1 MFSIIQAAGWPIW
14 PLLICSVVALAL
26 VLERIYSLA
35 DKRIVP
41 KDLLDEAIK
50 ASRLQLPS
58 EESVKHLASHS
69 LLGRVLASGLQQLRQ
84 QPQSSETELSES
96 IEIAGKQAAH
106 DLEKYLVVLATI
118 ASAAPSS
125 CASTPSAIRPPC
137 PTCFTRWVIA
147 AMSSIVRMR
156 AR

>member
-14 PLLICSVVALAL
+14 PRLICSVVALAL

-50 ASRLQLPS
+50 ASRHQLPS
-58 EESVKHLASHS
+58 EESVKHLVSHS

-84 QPQSSETELSES
+84 RQTV
-96 IEIAGKQAAH
+96 G
-106 DLEKYLVVLATI
+106 
-118 ASAAPSS
+118 
-125 CASTPSAIRPPC
+125 
-137 PTCFTRWVIA
+137 
-147 AMSSIVRMR
+147 
-156 AR
+156 

>member
-26 VLERIYSLA
+26 VFERFYSLA

-50 ASRLQLPS
+50 ASRHQLPS
-58 EESVKHLASHS
+58 EDSVKHLASHS

-96 IEIAGKQAAH
+96 IEIAGRESRVYTEGDRIRLISWFDEGNTYWLSNSLLLTLTNNQMLGMARAAR
-106 DLEKYLVVLATI
+106 VF
-118 ASAAPSS
+118 
-125 CASTPSAIRPPC
+125 TPN
-137 PTCFTRWVIA
+137 
-147 AMSSIVRMR
+147 
-156 AR
+156 